1 MAANRN
7 AGIGREQSRS
17 CRPMAVVRSAS
28 WNREP
33 TVCTSGFVDDVMLA
47 HNGAA
52 WATQG
57 EVTSHSL
64 WSTIRSP
71 FCGYVS
77 CMVSTASH

>member
-1 MAANRN
+1 VAANRN

-28 WNREP
+28 WNSEP

-52 WATQG
+52 WAT
-57 EVTSHSL
+57 
-64 WSTIRSP
+64 
-71 FCGYVS
+71 
-77 CMVSTASH
+77 